1 MRTGRLREVES
12 QWPGHPAESELGLEP
27 RPNSAAWTGDGW
39 NKAGRRQ
46 RAEKGSEQASG
57 SLDVESPASSPPMF
71 CNRSLYPQGST
82 SLLPLQ
88 VLSLIHPP
96 PQESLPL
103 QPHPAVPPCSP
114 FGLWAPPA
122 TLSLCPPDMQSLRTA
137 QAALGK
143 GCLASS
149 FICVYLFTG
158 ELYPTEIRWGPG
170 GR

>member
-1 MRTGRLREVES
+1 
-12 QWPGHPAESELGLEP
+12 
-27 RPNSAAWTGDGW
+27 
-39 NKAGRRQ
+39 
-46 RAEKGSEQASG
+46 
-57 SLDVESPASSPPMF
+57 MF
-71 CNRSLYPQGST
+71 CNLSLYPRGSA
-82 SLLPLQ
+82 SFLPLQ
-88 VLSLIHPP
+88 ALSLIHPP

-114 FGLWAPPA
+114 FGLWPPPA
-122 TLSLCPPDMQSLRTA
+122 TLSPYPPDMQSLRTA